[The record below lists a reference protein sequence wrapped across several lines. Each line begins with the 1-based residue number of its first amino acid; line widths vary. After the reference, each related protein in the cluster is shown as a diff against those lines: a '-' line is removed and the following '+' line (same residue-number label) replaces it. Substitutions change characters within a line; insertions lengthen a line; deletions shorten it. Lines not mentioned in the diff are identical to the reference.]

1 MLIKSLLRAASLSAL
16 VLSAHLAQAAPV
28 SFTINSTNVGAVTI
42 PDSGAVSLYP
52 WTINVATS
60 KTILDVNVS
69 LRGLTHTF
77 PRDLDVLLVSPT
89 NQKVMLMSDV
99 GGDGDVRSV
108 NLTFDDAALGFLNA
122 NAQLFSG
129 IYKPTDSNVSTSD
142 VFPAPAPAAP
152 YGALLSG
159 FNGQLSGGA
168 WQLFMVDDLGGDRGT
183 IDGWSLTFTVDDG
196 QSVPEPSS
204 LLLTAAALMG
214 LAGLRRRRH

>member
-1 MLIKSLLRAASLSAL
+1 MFIKSLLRAASLSAL
-16 VLSAHLAQAAPV
+16 VLSTHLAQAAPV

-42 PDSGAVSLYP
+42 PDSGTVSLYP

-60 KTILDVNVS
+60 KNILDVNVS

-99 GGDGDVRSV
+99 GGDGDVRGV
-108 NLTFDDAALGFLNA
+108 NLTFDDAALGFLDA
-122 NAQLFSG
+122 NAQLVSG
-129 IYKPTDSNVSTSD
+129 IYKPTNSNTSD
-142 VFPAPAPAAP
+142 TFPAPAPAAP

-168 WQLFMVDDLGGDRGT
+168 WQLFMVDDLSGDRGT

-196 QSVPEPSS
+196 LSVPEPSS
-204 LLLTAAALMG
+204 LLLAAVALLG
-214 LAGLRRRRH
+214 LAGLRRQRH